1 MLRPRPGDDR
11 GAYAVLYAILVVL
24 LVGVVALVID
34 LAMLRMDRRTN
45 RAAADSA
52 ALAGSS
58 ALGRT
63 GMNPVGACEQA
74 MNYVEA
80 DLDATGTD
88 DCASV
93 FAGSPVTLCSSGT
106 PKTATEAVAGRTVQ
120 VTWPVPDSSALLD
133 PDQEDWPGADVTQ
146 PASAKD
152 GVPCQRIAVEIVHNR
167 DTLFAGIWGVTDA
180 TTTSR
185 SVGLAADTG
194 RGATVSP
201 LVVLDEHACNALVA
215 NGGASVVVEQS
226 ADGAHPGEV
235 SVDSDGA
242 GAADPHGAC
251 NGGRVVISASGGGQI
266 KARGTTSGIPGQL
279 FTLAGSNAYDP
290 GELTTDCVGNLPG
303 ICPTPSRRSDR
314 VTADPW
320 VERYNCQDVTA
331 TACDNKG
338 PGGVTLP
345 GPHDYIDQWVA
356 FATGSTPPTWTPPPG
371 VPPNCRIGATVE
383 IIGDAY
389 LDCDVRVDGGATL
402 KVTGSLIVTGDV
414 DIRGCLL
421 VTTDSTVSC
430 TGAGKWAPEASPA
443 ATNDLGGVYIGGN
456 LETSSATGLVF
467 DQTLLYVGGRMDIGA
482 TNAGVLGLVAPYGE
496 QLTCVPASSPA
507 TAPSAACFEDMA
519 LWAEFAASTTSPHR
533 LRGDTTLV
541 VDGTTFLPNGQ
552 FELAGSNFQP
562 QNRAQFIASRL
573 LVTGG
578 GVLRMVPNASRSTPV
593 PRSGGSLIR

>member
-1 MLRPRPGDDR
+1 
-11 GAYAVLYAILVVL
+11 
-24 LVGVVALVID
+24 
-34 LAMLRMDRRTN
+34 MDRRTN

-58 ALGRT
+58 ALGRS
-63 GMNPVGACEQA
+63 GVNPIAACEQA

-80 DLDATGTD
+80 DLEASGTD
-88 DCASV
+88 NCSSV
-93 FAGSPVTLCSSGT
+93 FAGSPMTQCSAGVA
-106 PKTATEAVAGRTVQ
+106 KTATEAVAGRTVK
-120 VTWPVPDSSALLD
+120 VTWPVPNGSALLD

-146 PASAKD
+146 LVSSKD
-152 GVPCQRIAVEIVHNR
+152 GVPCQRIAVEIEHNR
-167 DTLFAGIWGVTDA
+167 DTLFAGIWGITDA

-194 RGATVSP
+194 RGDTVSP

-215 NGGASVVVEQS
+215 NGGASVIVEQS
-226 ADGAHPGEV
+226 ADGTNPGEV

-242 GAADPHGAC
+242 GAADSHGAC
-251 NGGRVVISASGGGQI
+251 NGNKVVISASGGGQI
-266 KARGTTSGIPGQL
+266 KARGTTSGIPGRI
-279 FTLAGSNAYDP
+279 FTLAGANAYNP
-290 GELTTDCVGNLPG
+290 AELTTDCVGNLAG

-314 VTADPW
+314 VTAAPW

-338 PGGVTLP
+338 PGGITLP
-345 GPHDYIDQWVA
+345 GPPHDYIDQWVA
-356 FATGSTPPTWTPPPG
+356 FATGPTPASWGAPPG
-371 VPPNCRIGATVE
+371 VPPNCRISGTVV
-383 IIGDAY
+383 IAVDTY
-389 LDCDVRVDGGATL
+389 LNCSVRIDGGATL
-402 KVTGSLIVTGDV
+402 KVTGPNKHLIITGDV

-430 TGAGKWAPEASPA
+430 TGAGKWASEASPS
-443 ATNDLGGVYIGGN
+443 ATNDMGGVYIGGD
-456 LETSSATGLVF
+456 LETNSATGVVF
-467 DQTLLYVGGRMDIGA
+467 DQTLVYVAGRMDIGA

-496 QLTCVPASSPA
+496 QPTCVPAGGPA
-507 TAPSAACFEDMA
+507 VAPSAACFEDMGM
-519 LWAEFAASTTSPHR
+519 WVEFAASTTNPHR

-541 VDGTTFLPNGQ
+541 VDGTTFFPNGQ

-562 QNRAQFIASRL
+562 QNRAQFIAGRL

-578 GVLRMVPNASRSTPV
+578 GALRMVPNAARSTLV